1 MNMRANLT
9 IENAPFLDV
18 ASPEFSI
25 RSPEVRAARAE
36 NWFARTPYGIAVL
49 RYAEMGQMLVH
60 KSLRQGSHA
69 WPELNGV
76 HGGLFAEWW
85 SNTILVTEGLD
96 HRRLRRLVNPVFS
109 PKTVRHMMS
118 EFEAVTNAYIDGFID
133 QGQCDFMRDFAD
145 PYAGRVLTMLLGLP
159 ASSAQQILELASE
172 MGLAL
177 GVTYKESY
185 DRIEAATEE
194 LAAMID
200 TVLDQRMKDP
210 GDDVL
215 SQFVLASADGETL
228 SRAELQNLGVMLVF
242 AGVDTTRNQLGL
254 GMTMFLDHQD
264 QWEILAENPNLDM
277 AASNECMR
285 LRPTITWVS
294 REAIEDFEFQGVLIP
309 KGTILHLYSESAGTD
324 PEVFQN
330 SRFDITA
337 KRDRNF
343 GFGGG
348 IHLCLGQVVA
358 KNDMAVAYRIL
369 SQRLCNL
376 RLAGTPTY
384 LPDSG
389 NTGPISLPIAFDK
402 RG

>member
-1 MNMRANLT
+1 MNIHAKMQ
-9 IENAPFLDV
+9 IDDAPFLNV
-18 ASPEFSI
+18 ADPNFSI
-25 RSPEVRAARAE
+25 RAPEVREARSQ

-76 HGGLFAEWW
+76 HGGLFADWW
-85 SNTILVTEGLD
+85 TNTILVTEGMD

-118 EFEAVTNAYIDGFID
+118 EFEAVTNEYIDTFID
-133 QGQCDFMRDFAD
+133 KGHCDFMHDFAD

-159 ASSAQQILELASE
+159 ADSSRRILELASE

-185 DRIEAATEE
+185 ERIETATEA
-194 LAAMID
+194 LAEMID
-200 TVLDQRMKDP
+200 EIIDERIANP
-210 GDDVL
+210 SDDVM
-215 SQFVLASADGETL
+215 SKFVQASVGGETL
-228 SRAELQNLGVMLVF
+228 SRAELQNLGVMLAF

-254 GMTMFLDHQD
+254 GMSMFLDHQD
-264 QWEILAENPNLDM
+264 QWEILAENPDLDM

-294 REAIEDFEFQGVLIP
+294 REAIEDFEFQGVEIP
-309 KGTILHLYSESAGTD
+309 KGTVLHLYSESAGTD
-324 PEVFQN
+324 PEVFGEAP
-330 SRFDITA
+330 FDITA
-337 KRDRNF
+337 KHDRNF

-348 IHLCLGQVVA
+348 VHVCLGQIVA

-369 SQRLCNL
+369 SQRLTNL
-376 RLAGTPTY
+376 RLKGTPTH

-389 NTGPISLPIAFDK
+389 NTGPISLPIAFD
-402 RG
+402 RR

>member
-1 MNMRANLT
+1 MNLRTTLT
-9 IENAPFLDV
+9 IDDAPFLDV
-18 ASPEFSI
+18 SKPNFSI
-25 RSPEVRAARAE
+25 RSTEVRAARAAS
-36 NWFARTPYGIAVL
+36 WFARTPYGIAVL
-49 RYAEMGQMLVH
+49 RYAEMAQMLVH

-76 HGGLFAEWW
+76 HGGLFAGWW
-85 SNTILVTEGLD
+85 TNTILVTEGLD

-109 PKTVRHMMS
+109 PKTVRNMMS
-118 EFEAVTNAYIDGFID
+118 DFEDVTNELIDGFVET
-133 QGQCDFMRDFAD
+133 GHCDFMRDFAD
-145 PYAGRVLTMLLGLP
+145 PYAGRVLTKLLGLP
-159 ASSAQQILELASE
+159 AGSARRILELASE

-177 GVTYKESY
+177 GVTYRESY

-194 LAAMID
+194 LAALIED
-200 TVLDQRMKDP
+200 IIDQRIADP
-210 GDDVL
+210 GEDVM
-215 SQFVLASADGETL
+215 SKFVLASAEGETL
-228 SRAELQNLGVMLVF
+228 SRSELENLGVMLVF

-254 GMTMFLDHQD
+254 GMTMFLEHQD
-264 QWEILAENPNLDM
+264 QWEILAQNPELDM

-294 REAIEDFEFQGVLIP
+294 REAIEDFEFQGVQIP
-309 KGTILHLYSESAGTD
+309 EGTVLHLYSESAGTD
-324 PEVFQN
+324 PDVFEDAGFN
-330 SRFDITA
+330 IRA

-369 SQRLCNL
+369 SQRLRNL
-376 RLAGTPTY
+376 RLSETPTY

-389 NTGPISLPIAFDK
+389 NTGPINLPILFDS
-402 RG
+402 R